1 MGPTVVCYNSI
12 RACAAGGG
20 DGSLSLATVASSS
33 AASSTATEPFLGS
46 LQWLFS

>member
-1 MGPTVVCYNSI
+1 MGPAVIFYNSI
-12 RACAAGGG
+12 RSWAAGGG
-20 DGSLSLATVASSS
+20 GGSVSSSAAASSS